1 MSLLFVRVKWEKR
14 VRFKCLSSTLAIRK
28 GTHTASCYFRYLIFL
43 TTELQLAVFEL
54 PAAVPEKFNRYKAF
68 MSPILTTCSSPVTVM
83 QMVKVV
89 RKKSLFTICAISS
102 IDKCKIRLYDVKKRA
117 SLGERALQVIQGT
130 TRTIGYKTRGKNHNH
145 ACLYSS
151 FCKPTTQKTPPR
163 CKKMFQLT
171 GTFPCARCTSRRDS
185 TQVFV

>member
-1 MSLLFVRVKWEKR
+1 MSLLLVRVKWEKC

-43 TTELQLAVFEL
+43 TTELQLAVFKL
-54 PAAVPEKFNRYKAF
+54 PAAVPEKLNRYKAF
-68 MSPILTTCSSPVTVM
+68 MSPLLTTCSSPVTVRFNANG
-83 QMVKVV
+83 KSCK
-89 RKKSLFTICAISS
+89 KKSLFTICAISS
-102 IDKCKIRLYDVKKRA
+102 IGKCKIRLNDIKKRA
-117 SLGERALQVIQGT
+117 SLGEGALQVIQGT

-163 CKKMFQLT
+163 SKKRNYINWWM
-171 GTFPCARCTSRRDS
+171 TFNFCHSDP
-185 TQVFV
+185 FLF